1 MDVGLE
7 TRKGNGRA
15 GSPARGRRIL
25 GPPPTSMRRLAL
37 VVLCGLAA
45 CRFSPSP
52 ASECECADGRDV
64 AGTLEAPPD
73 SLATPPTVA
82 AGDSTRVTP
91 DEAGAFDPPEEL
103 RPNVSAAG
111 LAIPV
116 AGVEAGDLVDTF
128 EAARSEG
135 RTHNAIDIL
144 APRGTAVVAAAP
156 GEVLRLFTSDKGGIT
171 VYQLGDDGRTVYYY
185 AHLDA
190 YAPGL
195 AVGQRLRRG
204 QPIGEVGDTGNAA
217 PGNTHL
223 HFAIWRTADPAD
235 FWDGEP
241 VNPYPL
247 LTE

>member
-1 MDVGLE
+1 M
-7 TRKGNGRA
+7 
-15 GSPARGRRIL
+15 
-25 GPPPTSMRRLAL
+25 
-37 VVLCGLAA
+37 
-45 CRFSPSP
+45 
-52 ASECECADGRDV
+52 
-64 AGTLEAPPD
+64 
-73 SLATPPTVA
+73 
-82 AGDSTRVTP
+82 
-91 DEAGAFDPPEEL
+91 
-103 RPNVSAAG
+103 
-111 LAIPV
+111 
-116 AGVEAGDLVDTF
+116 DTF

-223 HFAIWRTADPAD
+223 HFAIWRITDRAD
-235 FWDGEP
+235 FWDGDP
-241 VNPYPL
+241 VNPYSL
-247 LTE
+247 LAR